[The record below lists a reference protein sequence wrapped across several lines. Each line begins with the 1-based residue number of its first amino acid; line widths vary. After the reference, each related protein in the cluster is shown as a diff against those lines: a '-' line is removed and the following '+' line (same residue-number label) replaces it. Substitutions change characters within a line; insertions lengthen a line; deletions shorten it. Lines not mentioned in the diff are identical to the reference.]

1 MFDLQ
6 VPENRNISPECVTL
20 SNRILDSMNLV
31 IGEYQTSDTI
41 YASKTFLRENFDEI
55 NSILAKH
62 VVKNLFEQLEV
73 PGFETGLE
81 SRRALLAFLRRLVYF
96 FEGAVVK
103 KRVQYTNASGKNTC
117 TYQYKVLF

>member
-6 VPENRNISPECVTL
+6 VPENRNISAECVNM
-20 SNRILDSMNLV
+20 SNKFLDSMNLV

-41 YASKTFLRENFDEI
+41 YASKTFLRDNFNEI

-62 VVKNLFEQLEV
+62 VVKNLFEHLEI
-73 PGFETGLE
+73 PGFEAGLE

-103 KRVQYTNASGKNTC
+103 KRIQYTNAHGQNTC